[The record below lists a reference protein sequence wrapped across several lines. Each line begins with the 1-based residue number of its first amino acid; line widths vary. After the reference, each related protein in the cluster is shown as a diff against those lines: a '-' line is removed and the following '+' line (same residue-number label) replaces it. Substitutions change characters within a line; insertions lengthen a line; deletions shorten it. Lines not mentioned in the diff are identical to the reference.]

1 MSNSVSSSDVD
12 VVLVIESAS
21 VVFAFIRMSV
31 GFVEFVAVVEL
42 DVGLIGFVGLI
53 IVVVFFVGATTG
65 GGSSPLT
72 LKLMSSFPMFMTSK
86 YQLSFSAIS
95 LSRGTL
101 RSLMWLRSTRV

>member
-1 MSNSVSSSDVD
+1 
-12 VVLVIESAS
+12 
-21 VVFAFIRMSV
+21 MSV

-42 DVGLIGFVGLI
+42 DVGLIGFVVLVGFVGLI